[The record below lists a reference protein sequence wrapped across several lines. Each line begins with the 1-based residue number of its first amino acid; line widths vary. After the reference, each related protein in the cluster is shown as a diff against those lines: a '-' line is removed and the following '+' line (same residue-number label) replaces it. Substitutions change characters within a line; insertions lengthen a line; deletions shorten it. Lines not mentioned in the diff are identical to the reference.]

1 MDMTIKL
8 GTRQYISSV
17 CMPQRMP
24 PFRAIYCRNVL
35 LMRRLGSDAFDVALE
50 PSEARL
56 LLPFVL
62 GLAGEFDNAA
72 VQGAAT
78 NLFTVSSLHMLSWS
92 PRIFCD

>member
-1 MDMTIKL
+1 M
-8 GTRQYISSV
+8 
-17 CMPQRMP
+17 
-24 PFRAIYCRNVL
+24 
-35 LMRRLGSDAFDVALE
+35 GSDAFDVALE

-92 PRIFCD
+92 PGLFSTEDFFVRNLRTYRWKVAYRSRCADRTIG